1 MDTVIKLPEL
11 RTGSVSFNPAVR
23 GVHDGVNVDYFGETN
38 TFFQKNL
45 PTLAKVM
52 NKKLED
58 NLKSSIMRGRLD
70 AQADQIQSELPAG
83 ERYGYRIGVA
93 YQKGLQYQQVRL
105 AEHAQSYKAAKFAGA
120 SEEDLKRIHIQT
132 LQDINTQLTTDETLS
147 DEYKDILR
155 KSALEKLDIMMKAE
169 AASNKQYNEMQY
181 GNNIANTAV
190 GTRNA
195 LVAAASAGNTSGA
208 LNAIRDMFNQNLA
221 LEYQQGNYKDARA
234 DVSKRMSTLLGTIG
248 AGFDAQN
255 PADVKAYQFLA
266 NLPVHELQDIISP
279 EDMADVQIQVSK
291 MRDDVRNENGVKSQI
306 ALQDIEFRIRSGTEF
321 TVPDAQALVN
331 QALAEAESGTIS
343 TANARQIIDR
353 VSSLLDLSAAQ
364 QQKISSDPLALV
376 GVTYTQALASGQ
388 GTQWINAQ
396 EQNALQAFGGN
407 RAQAGTQMLN
417 LAYQN
422 TSPDLWERGG
432 KLLASEISMA
442 FSYSSPESF
451 DQASN
456 NVTASEAFNS
466 FKSMYA
472 LSANNPAFQEALLGT
487 LGTKDA
493 AFISNVL
500 RQNPNIQLRDLI
512 GRKKQWDD
520 TSGSARQDNIVQ
532 VSKSMDASQ
541 FKSPFRA
548 GHMLVGWRSPAE
560 EAVGSRAMA
569 YAKNI
574 LSSEAPALALNGV
587 NIGTKED
594 AMTVLRSRGNVGVT
608 EYSTYSISTKLSERL
623 RIIGGT
629 KSNAEVGSVLTRLQR
644 KYGEGDPE
652 RVFIDGSHNAGGVR
666 LELLERD
673 GSHRRT
679 VYVPESEFI
688 EEYAKY
694 LTANRKPSYDGTTGS
709 FYGNGSVMDTH
720 AAKRRL
726 AELDKR
732 AAEARAYV
740 QREAKRTKRQATP
753 APVLN
758 IQRGTAPV
766 RNSPLAPSA
775 PSARS
780 TPSPSSSGKLSR
792 KDILRQEIGNEVAA
806 VDKLQAE
813 LKRGV
818 THARAVQIK
827 AEADDRKMNIQAI
840 SREIS
845 RENSR

>member
-1 MDTVIKLPEL
+1 MDTIIKLPEL

-45 PTLAKVM
+45 PTLANAM

-93 YQKGLQYQQVRL
+93 YEQGLQYQQVRL
-105 AEHAQSYKAAKFAGA
+105 AEHAQSYKDAKFAGA
-120 SEEDLKRIHIQT
+120 SEEDLKRIHMQT
-132 LQDINTQLTTDETLS
+132 LQDINTQLTNDDALT

-155 KSALEKLDIMMKAE
+155 ESALNNLDIMMKAE
-169 AASNKQYNEMQY
+169 ATSNKQYNEMQY

-221 LEYQQGNYKDARA
+221 LEYQQGNYKTARA

-255 PADVKAYQFLA
+255 PADVQAYQFLA
-266 NLPVHELQDIISP
+266 NLPVNELQDIISP

-331 QALAEAESGTIS
+331 QALAEAEAGTIS

-353 VSSLLDLSAAQ
+353 VSSLMDLSAAQ
-364 QQKISSDPLALV
+364 QQKISNDPLALV

-396 EQNALQAFGGN
+396 EQNSLQAFGGN

-432 KLLASEISMA
+432 KLLASEIGMA

-548 GHMLVGWRSPAE
+548 GHMLGGWRSPAE

-569 YAKNI
+569 YAKHV
-574 LSSEAPALALNGV
+574 LSSEAPAIALNGV
-587 NIGTKED
+587 NVGTKED
-594 AMTVLRSRGNVGVT
+594 AMTVLRSRGNVGAT

-623 RIIGGT
+623 RSIGGT
-629 KSNAEVGSVLTRLQR
+629 KSNAEVGAVLTRLQR

-652 RVFIDGSHNAGGVR
+652 RVFIDGSH
-666 LELLERD
+666 
-673 GSHRRT
+673 RRT
-679 VYVPESEFI
+679 VYVPESEFSA
-688 EEYAKY
+688 EYANY
-694 LTANRKPSYDGTTGS
+694 LTGIRTPLYGGTTSAFSGAA
-709 FYGNGSVMDTH
+709 NVMNTRD
-720 AAKRRL
+720 AKRRL
-726 AELDKR
+726 ADLDKR
-732 AAEARAYV
+732 SAEARAYV
-740 QREAKRTKRQATP
+740 QRESKRTKRQATP

-758 IQRGTAPV
+758 IQRGKAPV
-766 RNSPLAPSA
+766 RNSPLAQSA
-775 PSARS
+775 QSAQSTSRS
-780 TPSPSSSGKLSR
+780 TPSTPSTRSSGKLSR
-792 KDILRQEIGNEVAA
+792 KDILRQEIENESA
-806 VDKLQAE
+806 VLDKLQAE

-818 THARAVQIK
+818 SNTRAAEIK
-827 AEADDRKMNIQAI
+827 AEADDRRINIQAI

-845 RENSR
+845 R